1 MESNCWMYG
10 DENNE
15 QINNKNIKSILN
27 IFMEDLNKNIQYNKL
42 RRSQARLK
50 EEKLKQYT
58 QKHGRYENVK

>member
-50 EEKLKQYT
+50 EEKLK
-58 QKHGRYENVK
+58 